1 MERRQQGEEVEAHQY
16 PVVVEE
22 AAGERQ
28 RQRQRQV
35 PAAVEVEELAD
46 RCLLAAPVAEEG
58 EGEQCSLAEVEDVEE
73 DRLWKVEAAAVGY
86 L

>member
-1 MERRQQGEEVEAHQY
+1 MERRQQGEEVEAHQH
-16 PVVVEE
+16 PVVVVE
-22 AAGERQ
+22 AAGE

-46 RCLLAAPVAEEG
+46 RCMLAAPAAAEG

-73 DRLWKVEAAAVGY
+73 DRLWRVEAAVGW

>member
-1 MERRQQGEEVEAHQY
+1 MERRQQGEEAEAHQHS
-16 PVVVEE
+16 VVVE
-22 AAGERQ
+22 AAGELQ
-28 RQRQRQV
+28 RRRQV
-35 PAAVEVEELAD
+35 PAVVEAEELAD